1 MTHISV
7 DPYAWLKLI
16 YAQLRANPAFA
27 HLAPVSQFLELCRGR
42 ASSRRGKPRRC
53 GNGIQRRNRRS

>member
-7 DPYAWLKLI
+7 DPYAWLKPI

-27 HLAPVSQFLELCRGR
+27 RLPPVSQFLELCRAATEHSPSKAEAMR
-42 ASSRRGKPRRC
+42 ECIP
-53 GNGIQRRNRRS
+53 